1 MARGPWTDPVVPL
14 GSSPGRPGS
23 TVHSVSTVVSRD
35 GWLGGSFW
43 MSPLT
48 DGVTSPR
55 QFFYICFDLLV
66 DPGMDSEAPS
76 KSSFPSSLSL
86 HTIKLELLDD

>member
-35 GWLGGSFW
+35 GWLGGSLW
-43 MSPLT
+43 MLPLT

-55 QFFYICFDLLV
+55 QFFIFVLTFWWTLGWTLKHLV
-66 DPGMDSEAPS
+66 SLPS
-76 KSSFPSSLSL
+76 PSLSST
-86 HTIKLELLDD
+86 TITLELLDD